1 MRFLLVLVL
10 AILPGIAQ
18 AQSGRPADP
27 ISDEEVRRA
36 LSLGVENFQRLK
48 CDGNRF
54 CPPATPE
61 ERASP
66 PLSLAEARAIMQR
79 GVLSGLAEH
88 CGLDWQRRNFA
99 PMMDYWRASMKKSE
113 RQMALVG
120 FLHGVMQQALHSSLA
135 ARGTCG
141 DRLRTLIESSLTFRG

>member
-1 MRFLLVLVL
+1 MQFMLVLVL
-10 AILPGIAQ
+10 TILPGIAQ
-18 AQSGRPADP
+18 AQSDRPADP

-54 CPPATPE
+54 CSPATPE
-61 ERASP
+61 EKASP

-79 GVLSGLAEH
+79 GALSGLAEH
-88 CGLDWQRRNFA
+88 CRLDWQQRNFG
-99 PMMDYWRASMKKSE
+99 PMMDYWRTTMKKTE

-120 FLHGVMQQALHSSLA
+120 FLHGVVQQALYSSVA
-135 ARGTCG
+135 ARGACG
-141 DRLRTLIESSLTFRG
+141 DRLRRLVDASLAFRG